1 MFSIEIEIPDTVPIL
16 FCTQAELPAGWD
28 AAMPSKASKDLGTKW
43 AKSKK
48 SAAISLP
55 SAVVPK
61 ERNYLINPL
70 HSDFGQIRFK
80 EPESFVFDPRLK

>member
-1 MFSIEIEIPDTVPIL
+1 MVSIEIEIPDTVAIL
-16 FCTQAELPAGWD
+16 VYTQAELPAGWD

-48 SAAISLP
+48 SAAISVP

-70 HSDFGQIRFK
+70 HGDFSQIRFN
-80 EPESFVFDPRLK
+80 EPDSFVFDPRLK

>member
-1 MFSIEIEIPDTVPIL
+1 MVSIEIEIPDTVAIL
-16 FCTQAELPAGWD
+16 VYTQAELPVGWD

-48 SAAISLP
+48 SAAISVP

-70 HSDFGQIRFK
+70 HGDFGQIRFN
-80 EPESFVFDPRLK
+80 EPDSFVFDPRLK

>member
-1 MFSIEIEIPDTVPIL
+1 MVSIEIEIPDTVAIL
-16 FCTQAELPAGWD
+16 VYTYAELPGGWD

-48 SAAISLP
+48 SAAISVP

-61 ERNYLINPL
+61 
-70 HSDFGQIRFK
+70 SATT
-80 EPESFVFDPRLK
+80 